1 MPQLNPHTATNTCK
15 GQINKYFFKIKRL
28 TWNRTNFFGQV
39 KLYPCWPSLGFQPLP
54 RIWEERASSDR
65 AYEWERRCSYQKG
78 KWMPGRQNHE
88 VFTIVSF
95 STTCHFIFWND
106 RQKCLWPPTSLPAP
120 CFQWVPPHAGKRF
133 QVGSYLPEMPYPLP
147 SHSSRPSSPH
157 GTSGSPGSPA

>member
-88 VFTIVSF
+88 VFTIASF

-133 QVGSYLPEMPYPLP
+133 QVGTYQWAIFQVVENSVNQCP
-147 SHSSRPSSPH
+147 
-157 GTSGSPGSPA
+157 